1 MGGVQ
6 REKLGITGGSGICF
20 RPRVQQDSAGSCVP
34 TVHGDDPGWC
44 EESSALPL
52 MCRSVGSVPPD
63 GHRTEGG
70 SEPLMCPQLPVM
82 AGATAGVQVADR
94 NLDPGYFSPRSSSAE
109 HLEVDTRFPFSPP
122 GSGALRD
129 VAYLE
134 GCLFSAQVKCR
145 MGVTFLRRS
154 ESEPAV
160 LSGSAIPGIV
170 LAGSLSAVITSVFPR
185 LLV

>member
-1 MGGVQ
+1 M
-6 REKLGITGGSGICF
+6 F
-20 RPRVQQDSAGSCVP
+20 RGRSWESRG
-34 TVHGDDPGWC
+34 DPGFVLGRGC
-44 EESSALPL
+44 SRTRRARACRPFTVIIRAGVRSPPLCPSCAAALDP
-52 MCRSVGSVPPD
+52 CRPMGIEQKVD
-63 GHRTEGG
+63 QNH
-70 SEPLMCPQLPVM
+70 LMCPQLSVM

-160 LSGSAIPGIV
+160 LPGSAIPGIV